1 MGKSRQRSTTNEIII
16 NDLNLTKMRFSQYC
30 ISLFL
35 WLYIMMFGIFI
46 IMNCFKWHMDFME
59 FLLFLLNTN
68 QSHIRIMIFI
78 ILAWGTLSFFFMFL
92 WNTYRSYNLQSKT
105 TRQVWDTEQHVN
117 MTSRFFHVTTEENI
131 YFQTETY
138 IEIESSL
145 DTKYKLHVS

>member
-16 NDLNLTKMRFSQYC
+16 YDLNLTKMKFLQYSMST
-30 ISLFL
+30 IL
-35 WLYIMMFGIFI
+35 WFYIMMFSIFI
-46 IMNCFKWHMDFME
+46 VMICFKWNMEYTE

-68 QSHIRIMIFI
+68 QSDIRIMMFI
-78 ILAWGTLSFFFMFL
+78 ILTWGIFSLCFMFL

-105 TRQVWDTEQHVN
+105 NRQVWSAEKHAD
-117 MTSRFFHVTTEENI
+117 MTSRFFHLTKEENK

-145 DTKYKLHVS
+145 DA